1 MPDFGLTMEIDGKG
15 VVLAVLTGMF
25 SASEYVRLRREIFET
40 RYGPADYDGHP
51 IVADIRNC
59 ALPERDWAG
68 EFQQFAAFLRE
79 QRPSPFRIAIVIG
92 DQPGTETAVSLFAD
106 YQKIFHRDEIET
118 RAFRDYD
125 EAYAWALQGL

>member
-1 MPDFGLTMEIDGKG
+1 MPDFGLDMEIDRNG
-15 VVLAVLTGMF
+15 VVLAVLTGTF
-25 SASEYVRLRREIFET
+25 SAAEYVRLRRESFET

-59 ALPERDWAG
+59 ALPESDWAG
-68 EFQQFAAFLRE
+68 QFQQFAAFLR
-79 QRPSPFRIAIVIG
+79 QRRPSPFRIAILIG
-92 DQPGTETAVSLFAD
+92 EQAGTETAVSLFAD
-106 YQKIFHRDEIET
+106 YQKIFHRAEIET